1 MAVVEVMDSTEQLK
15 AWAKIIVATTAVGFV
30 LGVTA
35 ALVANGYTARREIVA
50 PAFTNKTPALPSD
63 PKHQFATANCPVTKG
78 LFDHLVGT
86 SGYRWIGGK
95 AENLRGILG
104 CSLSA

>member
-1 MAVVEVMDSTEQLK
+1 MAVVEVMDSTEHLK
-15 AWAKIIVATTAVGFV
+15 AWAKMIVAATAVGFM

-35 ALVANGYTARREIVA
+35 ALFTNGYAGRPEVIA

-86 SGYRWIGGK
+86 SEYRWIGGK